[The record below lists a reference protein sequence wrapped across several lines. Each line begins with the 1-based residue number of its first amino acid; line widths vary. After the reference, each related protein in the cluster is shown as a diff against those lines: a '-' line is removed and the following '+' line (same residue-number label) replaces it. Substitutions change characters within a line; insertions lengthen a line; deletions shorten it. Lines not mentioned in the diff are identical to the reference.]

1 MPRRW
6 FPKSKPKKTGP
17 TNTIRKG
24 VPRGH
29 RKDLIFFLLDGGWIR
44 FFSVVIGS
52 YLMINMAFAL
62 LYHYRPGTIANC
74 HTLSDAFFFS
84 VQTISTIGYGNMHP
98 LTKYG
103 NIVMTIEAGMG
114 LLIIAMITGLM
125 FAKASRAK
133 ASVIFSQN
141 LIVGTRFGV
150 STLQCRVGNA
160 KGNDVVEAR
169 FGLSVLIDEV
179 TPEGEKVRRIH
190 DLKLKRGKSPFFMM
204 TMVMMH
210 EIDDSSPLWGID
222 WTQADSPI
230 EALVATVS
238 GHDATYGQPVH
249 SRHFY
254 QYTDILTNK
263 KFADVIHTDP
273 NGRLVIDYTQF
284 HRVV

>member
-1 MPRRW
+1 MSLSSRHNRELSHPQRR
-6 FPKSKPKKTGP
+6 
-17 TNTIRKG
+17 
-24 VPRGH
+24 V
-29 RKDLIFFLLDGGWIR
+29 
-44 FFSVVIGS
+44 
-52 YLMINMAFAL
+52 
-62 LYHYRPGTIANC
+62 
-74 HTLSDAFFFS
+74 FFS

-103 NIVMTIEAGMG
+103 NIVMTIEAGME
-114 LLIIAMITGLM
+114 LLIVAMITGLM

-190 DLKLKRGKSPFFMM
+190 DLKLKRGQSPFFMM

-210 EIDDSSPLWGID
+210 EIDDSSPLWRID

-238 GHDATYGQPVH
+238 GHEPPTV
-249 SRHFY
+249 SRCTLGIFISTPISSPTKNL
-254 QYTDILTNK
+254 QTSSTPTPM
-263 KFADVIHTDP
+263 AD
-273 NGRLVIDYTQF
+273 
-284 HRVV
+284 